1 MKKVLGY
8 SGPKYCHRHL
18 TIADDSNID
27 ASVINKTQ
35 KFKTI
40 VYSCSKYLTIW
51 PIYLKIQNYSFFRS
65 NLTESNKHFI
75 ERVGLL
81 ECNSNLELVYRH
93 AICCTTFLTTS
104 YDLVTK
110 QDNSCNH
117 QQQNVQTS
125 PNLLHT
131 YMHLCRWTYFNK
143 DFLC

>member
-1 MKKVLGY
+1 MKDNGGCTCGTKKVLGY
-8 SGPKYCHRHL
+8 SGPKYYHRHL

-27 ASVINKTQ
+27 ASVINN
-35 KFKTI
+35 
-40 VYSCSKYLTIW
+40 
-51 PIYLKIQNYSFFRS
+51 LKIQNYSFFRS

-131 YMHLCRWTYFNK
+131 YMHLYR
-143 DFLC
+143 